1 MLGKISQSHHK
12 ICFPPLLLAYHATVY
27 KGDLTWNGKEA
38 VHIEGREGVE
48 EEVMYGLP
56 VENEVD
62 DDILYSFKIINRSY
76 SSAINMM

>member
-1 MLGKISQSHHK
+1 MLEKISQSHHK
-12 ICFPPLLLAYHATVY
+12 ICFPPLLLAYYATVY
-27 KGDLTWNGKEA
+27 KGDFTWNRKED

-62 DDILYSFKIINRSY
+62 DDLLYSFKIIKRLY
-76 SSAINMM
+76 TSAINMM